1 MLFDISTGESI
12 PVPIWADEIMQ
23 KEFPEFY
30 NGIPL
35 KIKVTQS
42 KMLRLQK
49 VSSSDKD
56 GEIRTVIEAPT
67 GNTRKAR
74 GLVVDPEDGYTYP
87 VQYATTY
94 PKRADGQISWGYPSG
109 YTTLDNNMTVQPGQ
123 KDFLFYL
130 YFLCPNIKG
139 NKCINPAA
147 DPFYEFDRP
156 EMDAKS
162 KIDQAKS
169 ARELENMIYFDT
181 PYEMVL
187 KTIDGLALPK
197 KNSEEE
203 NRVMLHDSIKNGS
216 ETFRKNAFEILDS
229 RPKKQEVK
237 AEETIHEMVNRL
249 SSEGFIKNEDGIW
262 YLRDRRGDGTKWLKN
277 PLFESTGEKDAFA
290 LIDHLKVNDELLSKL
305 RKL

>member
-30 NGIPL
+30 KGTAL
-35 KIKVTQS
+35 KIKVTPS

-49 VSSSDKD
+49 VSSNDKD
-56 GEIRTVIEAPT
+56 GQIRNVLEPPSP
-67 GNTRKAR
+67 NTRKAR
-74 GLVVDPEDGYTYP
+74 GLVVDPEDGYRYP
-87 VQYATTY
+87 VQYALSY
-94 PKRADGQISWGYPSG
+94 PRINQGIPSWGYPAAYITIQNG
-109 YTTLDNNMTVQPGQ
+109 MTVQPDQ
-123 KDFLFYL
+123 KDLLFYL

-139 NKCINPAA
+139 NRCLTPSNN
-147 DPFYEFDRP
+147 PFYEFDRP
-156 EMDAKS
+156 EVDAKT
-162 KIDQAKS
+162 KIES
-169 ARELENMIYFDT
+169 ARSARDLENLIYFDT
-181 PYEMVL
+181 PYDMIL
-187 KTIDGLALPK
+187 KTIDGLALAK
-197 KNSEEE
+197 RNTEEE

-229 RPKKQEVK
+229 SPKKQEVK
-237 AEETIHEMVNRL
+237 SEETIHEMVNRL

-277 PLFESTGEKDAFA
+277 PFFESNAGGDAFA
-290 LIDHLKVNDELLSKL
+290 LIDHLKVNEELLGKL

>member
-1 MLFDISTGESI
+1 MLFDISTGASI

-23 KEFPEFY
+23 REFPEFY
-30 NGIPL
+30 KGTPL
-35 KIKVTQS
+35 KIKVTAS

-49 VSSSDKD
+49 VSSQDKN
-56 GEIRTVIEAPT
+56 GEIRTVLEAPP
-67 GNTRKAR
+67 GNTTKAR
-74 GLVVDPEDGYTYP
+74 GIIEDPEDGYTYP
-87 VQYATTY
+87 IQYASSY
-94 PKRADGQISWGYPSG
+94 PRMRDGMAAWGYPSG
-109 YTTLDNNMTVQPGQ
+109 YITMQDGMTIQPKQ
-123 KDFLFYL
+123 NDLLFYF
-130 YFLCPNIKG
+130 YFLCPFIK
-139 NKCINPAA
+139 NNRCLKPSN

-169 ARELENMIYFDT
+169 ARELENTIYFDT
-181 PYEMVL
+181 PYDMVL
-187 KTIDGLALPK
+187 KAIDGLALPK

-237 AEETIHEMVNRL
+237 TEETIHEMVNRL

-262 YLRDRRGDGTKWLKN
+262 YLRDRRGDGTKWLKT
-277 PLFESTGEKDAFA
+277 PFFESTGEKDAFA

>member
-30 NGIPL
+30 KGTAL
-35 KIKVTQS
+35 KIKVTPS
-42 KMLRLQK
+42 RMLRLQK
-49 VSSSDKD
+49 VSSNDKG
-56 GEIRTVIEAPT
+56 GEVRNVMQAPSPT
-67 GNTRKAR
+67 TRKAR
-74 GLVVDPEDGYTYP
+74 GLVMDPEDRYTYP
-87 VQYATTY
+87 VQYALSY
-94 PKRADGQISWGYPSG
+94 PKMSQGVATWGYPAA
-109 YTTLDNNMTVQPGQ
+109 YVTVQDNMVVQPNQ
-123 KDFLFYL
+123 KDLLFYL

-139 NKCINPAA
+139 NRCLTPSG

-156 EMDAKS
+156 EVDAKT
-162 KIDQAKS
+162 KIESAKS

-181 PYEMVL
+181 PYDMVL

-237 AEETIHEMVNRL
+237 TEETIHEMVNRL

-277 PLFESTGEKDAFA
+277 PFFESTGEKDAFA